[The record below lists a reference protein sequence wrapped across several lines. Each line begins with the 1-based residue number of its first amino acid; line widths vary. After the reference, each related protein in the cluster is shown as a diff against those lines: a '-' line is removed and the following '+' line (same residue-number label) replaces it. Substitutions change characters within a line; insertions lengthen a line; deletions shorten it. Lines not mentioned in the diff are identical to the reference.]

1 MTLAQENGS
10 GDRYGSSAA
19 NWPRSGANG
28 RQLAHELTPMWA
40 VAVTV
45 IALVFIGVV
54 YILIMEK
61 VGTDILRNAPERGA
75 APNHQAR
82 TIARIVS
89 ATIRRNIRA
98 KSR

>member
-1 MTLAQENGS
+1 MGAVIDTVHPLRIGPVAARTDVNSHMNSNVGRG
-10 GDRYGSSAA
+10 GDGHR
-19 NWPRSGANG
+19 
-28 RQLAHELTPMWA
+28 
-40 VAVTV
+40 
-45 IALVFIGVV
+45 LVFIGVV